1 MDISR
6 YARGLAKQ
14 SRSLMEKT
22 EEASSID
29 FLAVSSFLIAPSVP
43 VLAALSSAGI
53 RHSGLKRGTLEDGIT
68 FYDKGQLVRGHLLS
82 RIFVASPESSS
93 ETNVKKSGTAFASIA
108 RRDRTIFSIKR
119 LVSRAMLYIGIL
131 AFAAVVAP
139 AWGRLVANETSE
151 SLLLA
156 NDRLVTTVSKLTGS
170 INHLTLD
177 GQDLLGGTDGRAG
190 RGPYLDCYC
199 VPSGFYTP
207 GSKGATYRLITGT
220 DSSGASYGGIVMG
233 EVYKPTGQLLEQY
246 WFLRDGETG
255 LHTFSR
261 LAYYNETTPFLRNL
275 QEFRTLFRPNTPL
288 WTDLVTD
295 ASFHGPAPRP
305 NPAAGGSGMA
315 TTVQDATWYLGDRVG
330 DPYVEQMSDYF
341 TKYTFSAVWRDQ
353 LAHGL
358 FADGTQ
364 GSADNST
371 FGAWLVMNTKDT
383 YFGGPIHSDLVVDGI
398 LYNYM
403 VSNHHG
409 DGTPN
414 ITHGFDR
421 TFGPQYFHFNK
432 RPAGSPMKT
441 LLDDALQYAS
451 PEWNAEFYDDIAQH
465 VPNYVPSSGRG
476 SWNAQI
482 RLPPGAK
489 KPIAVLAQNGVDF
502 QDNVADTTAYQYWA
516 DISTADG
523 TVSIDRVKAGTYR
536 LTVYA
541 DSIFGDH
548 VQEDIVR
555 RDRDESPES
564 AGRELWRLGTPDKSA
579 GEYRHG
585 DAPDLTHPLH
595 APEYRVYFGAYD
607 FLDDFPDGVRFHV
620 GRSEEVRDWNYI
632 HWSVFGGYANSQR
645 PVQEVGMDGSINNW
659 TIAFDVENAAEV
671 LEGTSEATLTIQL
684 AGAKTAAGNT
694 DVFNATAAFNDLPFT
709 VSVNGRDL
717 EPWVI
722 PYYHSSSCGV
732 RSAVVC
738 YQLAHKFTFPTEYL
752 TGGKTNE
759 IVLSL
764 PFNATDCESALLPR
778 SVYVQYDALRLEVR

>member
-1 MDISR
+1 MVSASI
-6 YARGLAKQ
+6 LA
-14 SRSLMEKT
+14 
-22 EEASSID
+22 
-29 FLAVSSFLIAPSVP
+29 
-43 VLAALSSAGI
+43 LAA
-53 RHSGLKRGTLEDGIT
+53 
-68 FYDKGQLVRGHLLS
+68 
-82 RIFVASPESSS
+82 
-93 ETNVKKSGTAFASIA
+93 
-108 RRDRTIFSIKR
+108 
-119 LVSRAMLYIGIL
+119 
-131 AFAAVVAP
+131 AAVFPVC
-139 AWGRLVANETSE
+139 GRLVANESSE

-156 NDRLVTTVSKLTGS
+156 NDRLVTSVTKATGS

-177 GQDLLGGTDGRAG
+177 GQDLLGSTDGRAG

-207 GSKGATYRLITGT
+207 GSKNATYKLITGT
-220 DSSGASYGGIVMG
+220 DRSGVPYGGIVMG

-288 WTDLVTD
+288 WTKFVTD
-295 ASFHGPAPRP
+295 ALFHGPAPRP

-315 TTVQDATWYLGDRVG
+315 TTVQDATWYLGDRAG
-330 DPYVEQMSDYF
+330 DPYVEQMADYF

-364 GSADNST
+364 GSDTDNST

-432 RPAGSPMKT
+432 GPAGASIRG
-441 LLDDALQYAS
+441 LLDDALQYAT
-451 PEWNAEFYDDIAQH
+451 PEWNAEFYDDIAHH

-476 SWNAQI
+476 SWKARIQ
-482 RLPPGAK
+482 LPQTAERPL
-489 KPIAVLAQNGVDF
+489 AVLTQNGVDF
-502 QDNVADTTAYQYWA
+502 QDNVEDTTAYQYWA
-516 DISTADG
+516 DIDPSNG
-523 TVSIDRVKAGTYR
+523 IVSIDHVKAGTYR

-541 DSIFGDH
+541 DGIFGDY
-548 VQEDIVR
+548 VQDDIVVTAGNIT
-555 RDRDESPES
+555 DSGDVEWVPES
-564 AGRELWRLGTPDKSA
+564 AGRELWRIGIPDKSA

-585 DAPDLTHPLH
+585 DTPDRTHPLH
-595 APEYRVYFGAYD
+595 PAEYRIYFGAYD
-607 FLDDFPDGVRFHV
+607 FLDDFPEGVRFHV
-620 GRSEEVRDWNYI
+620 GQSDEARDWNYI
-632 HWSVFGGYANSQR
+632 HWSVFGGYANFRR
-645 PVQEVGMDGSINNW
+645 PAQEVVGTDGSSINNW
-659 TIAFDVENAAEV
+659 TIVFDIEDSEV
-671 LEGTSEATLTIQL
+671 LRGTSEATLTVQL

-694 DVFNATAAFNDLPFT
+694 DVFNATERYNDLPFA
-709 VSVNGRDL
+709 VSVNGHEL
-717 EPWVI
+717 EAWII

-732 RSAVVC
+732 RSAVIC
-738 YQLAHKFTFPTEYL
+738 YQVAHKFTFPTEYL
-752 TGGKTNE
+752 TSGAGNRTND

-764 PFNATDCESALLPR
+764 PFNATDYESALLPR
-778 SVYVQYDALRLEVR
+778 SVYVQYDALRLEVK

>member
-1 MDISR
+1 ML
-6 YARGLAKQ
+6 Y
-14 SRSLMEKT
+14 
-22 EEASSID
+22 
-29 FLAVSSFLIAPSVP
+29 SVL
-43 VLAALSSAGI
+43 VLAAAI
-53 RHSGLKRGTLEDGIT
+53 
-68 FYDKGQLVRGHLLS
+68 
-82 RIFVASPESSS
+82 
-93 ETNVKKSGTAFASIA
+93 
-108 RRDRTIFSIKR
+108 
-119 LVSRAMLYIGIL
+119 
-131 AFAAVVAP
+131 AP
-139 AWGRLVANETSE
+139 AWGRLIANETSE
-151 SLLLA
+151 LLRLA
-156 NDRLVTTVSKLTGS
+156 NDRIVTTVNKSTGS

-177 GQDLLGGTDGRAG
+177 GQDLLSDSNGRAG

-207 GSKGATYRLITGT
+207 GSKNATYKLITGT
-220 DSSGASYGGIVMG
+220 DTSGTSYGGIVMG

-295 ASFHGPAPRP
+295 SSFYGPAPRP
-305 NPAAGGSGMA
+305 NPAAGGGTNGA

-330 DPYVEQMSDYF
+330 DPYVEAISDYF

-364 GSADNST
+364 QSADNST

-432 RPAGSPMKT
+432 GPAGSPMKD
-441 LLDDALQYAS
+441 LLEDALQYAS
-451 PEWNAEFYDDIAQH
+451 PEWNADFYDDIAQH
-465 VPNYVPSSGRG
+465 VPNYIPSSGRG
-476 SWNAQI
+476 SWKARIQ
-482 RLPPGAK
+482 LPPGAK
-489 KPIAVLAQNGVDF
+489 KPLAVLAHNGVDF
-502 QDNVADTTAYQYWA
+502 QDNAEATTAYQYWA
-516 DISTADG
+516 DINPDDG
-523 TVSIDRVKAGTYR
+523 EVSIDRVKAGTYR

-541 DSIFGDH
+541 DGIFGDY
-548 VQEDIVR
+548 VQDDIAVTAGAAT
-555 RDRDESPES
+555 DSGAIDWVPES
-564 AGRELWRLGTPDKSA
+564 AGRELWRIGTPDKSA

-585 DAPDLTHPLH
+585 AAPDATHALH
-595 APEYRVYFGAYD
+595 APEHRVYWGAYD
-607 FLDDFPDGVRFHV
+607 FVADFPAGVRFRV
-620 GRSEEVRDWNYI
+620 GASDAARDWNYI
-632 HWSVFGGYANSQR
+632 HWSVFGGAANVRR
-645 PVQEVGMDGSINNW
+645 PVPEAGTRGSVNNW
-659 TIAFDVENAAEV
+659 TVAFAVADADAAF
-671 LEGTSEATLTIQL
+671 LQDATEATLTVQL

-694 DVFNATAAFNDLPFT
+694 DVFNATQRYNDLPF
-709 VSVNGRDL
+709 VVAVNGRDL

-738 YQLAHKFTFPTEYL
+738 YQVAHKFVFPAAYL
-752 TGGKTNE
+752 IGGANMTNE
-759 IVLSL
+759 VVLSL
-764 PFNATDCESALLPR
+764 PFNATDYESALLPQ
-778 SVYVQYDALRLEVR
+778 SVYVQYDALRLEVK